1 MAEKNMRLRVVLDLA
16 ERVLGPLKRIQ
27 SGSNAAAQ
35 ALKETRDRLKEL
47 NAQQAAVGN
56 VQRQQAEYARLNNE
70 LKIKQA
76 MLASMRASG
85 TATAAQI
92 KREEGAV
99 ARLTAAFEQQR
110 AAAVKA
116 RAGLN
121 AMGIAGNLGAAQA
134 RLKADIDGATGAMA
148 RQRAEMQRLAEQQK
162 RVAALNDKHRK
173 AMLHTGMAAAAG
185 VGMVAAGR
193 RGVQVG
199 MGPVGDYA
207 SHQTHMLGIAK
218 QVEGARDPK
227 TGKLGPAYYELEAQI
242 RAMSTQVPMLTND
255 ITDMFTAGARME
267 VPKQELQAFV
277 RLASDMASAFEA
289 PPAEL
294 AESMGKIGKNF
305 KIPVADMRGMADAIN
320 YLDDNAISKG
330 ADIIDMLNRI
340 GGIAGS
346 VKISGADM
354 AALGSTLL
362 TLGDTSETASTGIK
376 TIFTRMAA
384 ATKMSKK
391 FQGAVREIG
400 LKPEDIQAGMAQD
413 AVGTLLKL
421 SEAIKKLPEKD
432 RMGVMAEIAG
442 VEHVGRLAKLVGN
455 TEELRRQIAL
465 ANGEDAK
472 GSMAREAAARNE
484 TLAARWQMLKNGAFN
499 LSAVVGETLQP
510 ALMSLMEAVTPL
522 IERFAKWVKENPA
535 LVGGVMK
542 LVVGASA
549 LLAVLGAV
557 LVPLA
562 IIAGKA
568 MLVRFLFARLAL
580 AMGGQLKGALH
591 LVGAAAL
598 NVGRALMFTPI
609 GAIVAGIAVAAL
621 LIYKYWQPLSAF
633 FTGLWEGFR
642 DALAPA
648 FAAIGGALEPLK
660 PAFDWLMG
668 ALGGAWKWFTDLL
681 APMQATQGQLQG
693 ISNMG
698 QFLGQV
704 LGTLVNGFLSI
715 PSAFYELGKNVV
727 MGFVNGLVA
736 TGGML
741 KDSVLSMA
749 SSVAGW
755 FREKL
760 GINSPSR
767 VFMEYGGW
775 ISEGAAA
782 GINGGAAAVRAAA
795 LGIAAAASM
804 PMGAAAGGAMATA
817 GGPAM
822 AATQR
827 AQAAPAGGGG
837 YQITIN
843 AAPGMDAQAI
853 ARAVAAE
860 IDKRERA
867 AGARRRSGLR
877 DLD

>member
-1 MAEKNMRLRVVLDLA
+1 MAEQNMRLRVVLDLA

-330 ADIIDMLNRI
+330 ADIIDLLNRI

-391 FQGAVREIG
+391 FRGAIAEIG
-400 LKPEDIQAGMAQD
+400 LRPEDVQAGMAKD
-413 AVGTLLKL
+413 AVGTLLQL

-549 LLAVLGAV
+549 LIAVLGAL

-568 MLVRFLFARLAL
+568 MLVRFLFARLSLAITGIRAATTAAAPAMGLLYRMGFALGRAFTFLQGAATWLLAGLRAAAVFLVANPIVGAL
-580 AMGGQLKGALH
+580 ALLGVAAYMLYRNWGDVVGGAKLLWQDLTNFLAGLWASISSTASAAWAGMVAQFKSFGGWIVDGLVGGITGKLGQLRDAV
-591 LVGAAAL
+591 VGAAS
-598 NVGRALMFTPI
+598 
-609 GAIVAGIAVAAL
+609 
-621 LIYKYWQPLSAF
+621 SA
-633 FTGLWEGFR
+633 
-642 DALAPA
+642 
-648 FAAIGGALEPLK
+648 
-660 PAFDWLMG
+660 
-668 ALGGAWKWFTDLL
+668 
-681 APMQATQGQLQG
+681 
-693 ISNMG
+693 
-698 QFLGQV
+698 
-704 LGTLVNGFLSI
+704 
-715 PSAFYELGKNVV
+715 
-727 MGFVNGLVA
+727 
-736 TGGML
+736 
-741 KDSVLSMA
+741 
-749 SSVAGW
+749 AGW
-755 FREKL
+755 FKEKL

-827 AQAAPAGGGG
+827 TQAAPAGGGG